1 MALAQI
7 GPMTT
12 VFESIAAAVSAGV
25 VLGSFTMGVVG
36 LALGWSKREIG
47 YRALT
52 DGYMGGIAGL
62 AVALLDAAV
71 RYAG

>member
-12 VFESIAAAVSAGV
+12 VFEAIATAVSAGV
-25 VLGSFTMGVVG
+25 VLGSFTMGVAG
-36 LALGWSKREIG
+36 LALGWSRREIG
-47 YRALT
+47 YRALS
-52 DGYMGGIAGL
+52 DGYMGGIAGV
-62 AVALLDAAV
+62 AVAFFNLAI